1 MPYIFTTFAAAC
13 FDTLEENQKLSTSTS
28 HDLTQPTRFKPD
40 SPSDVALSEF
50 QEKIKNYL
58 AKT

>member
-13 FDTLEENQKLSTSTS
+13 FDTLKENQKLSTSNS
-28 HDLTQPTRFKPD
+28 HDLTQPTKIKPD
-40 SPSDVALSEF
+40 SPSDVALSEV
-50 QEKIKNYL
+50 QKRIKNYL